1 MIVHT
6 WSRSLWLLQRA
17 RALQK
22 IEKYLQLFATHCTS
36 DCRFA
41 ASLNGPYIKAVGCWI
56 SSYVL
61 TSLDFPSNL
70 SQISFGIRLGP
81 FSWPI
86 WWYCCCCGVGVVSRP
101 RTTRGP
107 AGGAP
112 CVGDAPDD
120 DPDPSLW
127 FLVCPNPVFRLS
139 MDSRGWIFGRGS
151 SFSRKPVAQ
160 NISLWISL
168 KRFKNFKILLNSV
181 FQGSDCGSDG
191 SVVASNTR
199 GPQWESR
206 HRQNLIINIFTV
218 NCWRDENKEKRGREW
233 PIFKIVPFNNTKS
246 IGIKSLTE
254 TSSCKGN
261 NNPSKIYIN

>member
-1 MIVHT
+1 MLDILLCPHL
-6 WSRSLWLLQRA
+6 SRFSVKSVPNFFRNPSRAVQLTHLMMLLLLWGWGR
-17 RALQK
+17 
-22 IEKYLQLFATHCTS
+22 FATQNNPWAGGGSTM
-36 DCRFA
+36 RR
-41 ASLNGPYIKAVGCWI
+41 GCPW
-56 SSYVL
+56 
-61 TSLDFPSNL
+61 
-70 SQISFGIRLGP
+70 RR
-81 FSWPI
+81 
-86 WWYCCCCGVGVVSRP
+86 SRP
-101 RTTRGP
+101 V
-107 AGGAP
+107 AMVP
-112 CVGDAPDD
+112 CVPK
-120 DPDPSLW
+120 
-127 FLVCPNPVFRLS
+127 
-139 MDSRGWIFGRGS
+139 SRVQAFDGS

>member
-1 MIVHT
+1 MLDILLCPHL
-6 WSRSLWLLQRA
+6 SRFSVKSVPNFFRNPSRAVQLTHLMMLLLLWGWGR
-17 RALQK
+17 
-22 IEKYLQLFATHCTS
+22 FATQNNPWAGGGSTM
-36 DCRFA
+36 RR
-41 ASLNGPYIKAVGCWI
+41 GCPW
-56 SSYVL
+56 
-61 TSLDFPSNL
+61 
-70 SQISFGIRLGP
+70 RR
-81 FSWPI
+81 
-86 WWYCCCCGVGVVSRP
+86 SRP
-101 RTTRGP
+101 
-107 AGGAP
+107 
-112 CVGDAPDD
+112 
-120 DPDPSLW
+120 
-127 FLVCPNPVFRLS
+127 
-139 MDSRGWIFGRGS
+139 
-151 SFSRKPVAQ
+151 VAMVPW
-160 NISLWISL
+160 LWISL